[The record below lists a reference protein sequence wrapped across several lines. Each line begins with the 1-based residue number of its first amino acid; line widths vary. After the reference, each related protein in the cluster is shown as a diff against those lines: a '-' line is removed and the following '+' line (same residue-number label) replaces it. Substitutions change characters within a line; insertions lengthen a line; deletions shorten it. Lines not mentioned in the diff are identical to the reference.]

1 MYHLTAKSANVKTGP
16 IPVSTSTHDTC
27 PDICPLKAKG
37 CYAGSGPLALHW
49 RKVTEG
55 SRGVSWLN
63 FVQLIAALPENQT
76 WRHNQAGDLIPM
88 EHNKEIVSGVAL
100 QELVEANK
108 GKQGFTYTHYN
119 PRLAHN
125 ASMISYANREGFTI
139 NLSANTIAEADEY
152 KALDIGPVVTILPIE
167 YQRTMH
173 KKEYTETLK
182 EYAER
187 MKGKCITDAGN
198 AITVCPATFM
208 EDVSCATCKLCA
220 RDSRGTIVGFPAHGT
235 QKKAANLIARG

>member
-1 MYHLTAKSANVKTGP
+1 MFHLTAKSANVKTGP
-16 IPVSTSTHDTC
+16 IPVSTSTHNTC

-55 SRGVSWLN
+55 TRGVSWSN
-63 FVQLIAALPENQT
+63 FVQLIEALPKKQV
-76 WRHNQAGDLIPM
+76 WRHNQAGDLVPM
-88 EHNKEIVSGVAL
+88 EADKGLISDESL
-100 QELVEANK
+100 RQLVEANK
-108 GKQGFTYTHYN
+108 GKRGFTYTHYN

-125 ASMISYANREGFTI
+125 AAMIRYANKIGFTI

-167 YQRTMH
+167 YQRTIH

-198 AITVCPATFM
+198 AIVVCPATYM
-208 EDVSCATCKLCA
+208 DISCATCKLCA
-220 RDSRGTIVGFPAHGT
+220 RDPRGTIIGFPAHGT